1 MKFLIADGD
10 ANQIAMEVAWL
21 RTHGYDVKYA
31 LSPEHFQSLWV
42 EHQPD
47 LAIVEPRIAGV
58 DILALCRE
66 LRLTHDALVLA
77 TPAEQDASTHIQCLE
92 SGADAYIVKPFL
104 PAMLLAHIHA
114 LNRRVRNSLVG
125 HPPAI
130 VDVGVIRVDS
140 LRHEATVRGKVKR
153 LTLTESKILY
163 LLAVNANNVCTLA
176 QIVTHV
182 WGYGDKGD
190 TLLVRAHIRHL
201 REKIE
206 LDPSDPCHI
215 ITITGS
221 GYMFVPDMGPQIVN
235 TTSDSTSNSDMVGN
249 LGSEHDVPSIVDRNG
264 SVTEQRPES
273 PRLQSGDEWPTVLPL
288 VVSAG
293 RMEM

>member
-1 MKFLIADGD
+1 VKFLVADSD

-31 LSPEHFQSLWV
+31 LSPEQFQSLWV
-42 EHQPD
+42 EHRPD
-47 LAIVEPRIAGV
+47 LAIVEPKIAGV

-77 TPAEQDASTHIQCLE
+77 TPAEQDVGTHIQSLE
-92 SGADAYIVKPFL
+92 SGADAYMVKPFL

-114 LNRRVRNSLVG
+114 LNRRVRNALVG

-130 VDVGVIRVDS
+130 VDVGAIRVDS
-140 LRHEATVRGKVKR
+140 LRHEVSVRGNLKR
-153 LTLTESKILY
+153 LTPTESKILY

-176 QIVTHV
+176 QFVAYV
-182 WGYGDKGD
+182 WGYGEKGD
-190 TLLVRAHIRHL
+190 TLMVRAHIRHL

-206 LDPSDPCHI
+206 LNPSNPCHI

-221 GYMFVPDMGPQIVN
+221 GYMFVPDMGPQIVD
-235 TTSDSTSNSDMVGN
+235 TRSDSTSNSATVGN
-249 LGSEHDVPSIVDRNG
+249 LGSEHDGPSILDRDVG
-264 SVTEQRPES
+264 ATEQKPES